1 MERYGIE
8 IKIGKQY
15 YYYIGRRKNKVSMA
29 SNPTCTKWYLSKK
42 VAENA
47 LKTLNAI
54 YANENG
60 TTCKI
65 VTLDS
70 KGTIR

>member
-1 MERYGIE
+1 MERYGIK
-8 IKIGKQY
+8 IKIGKRY
-15 YYYIGRRKNKVSMA
+15 YYYIGRRESKVSMT
-29 SNPTCTKWYLSKK
+29 SNPTSAKWYLSKK

-47 LKTLNAI
+47 LKALNAI
-54 YANENG
+54 YANQKN